1 MVLEVLTLGALVLG
15 AAAWRAD
22 RARLQARLL
31 DDERVRALP
40 VELALWWQGA
50 GGGRA
55 ADRSVALRRA
65 TQRVEAVAR
74 ALGHGSATVGAV
86 QLAIALPP
94 GILAEPG
101 LALPVATRRALS
113 SRHARWDGT
122 GIPDELRGSAIPIEA
137 QLLSLVDWLEI
148 HDGSPPHTLT
158 AALRAERGRRFAPE
172 LVRVAAEHLPELRVS
187 SFLDVSSRF
196 RVTEGALLVVTPEG
210 IEHDPSPRRE
220 QVLSVLDQ
228 KLRSLV
234 RPTDR
239 VFCTDHDVVVW
250 LAGVDAQGAMGTLKR
265 IEPIVARVAIPG
277 IEVGAVACGASLALA
292 DTDATSFT
300 ELLAVARER
309 ARRRAEV
316 SAG

>member
-1 MVLEVLTLGALVLG
+1 MVLEVLALGALLLG

-55 ADRSVALRRA
+55 AERMATLRRA

-74 ALGHGSATVGAV
+74 AMGLGADLIGAV

-101 LALPVATRRALS
+101 VALPMPTRRALS
-113 SRHARWDGT
+113 FRHARWDGT
-122 GIPDELRGSAIPIEA
+122 GIPNDMKGDAVPIEA
-137 QLLSLVDWLEI
+137 QLLSLADWLELY
-148 HDGSPPHTLT
+148 DGSPAHTLT
-158 AALRAERGRRFAPE
+158 ASLVAEKGGRFSPD
-172 LVRVAAEHLPELRVS
+172 LVRVAAERLADLRVS
-187 SFLDVSSRF
+187 SFHDVSSRF
-196 RVTEGALLVVTPEG
+196 RVTQGALLVVTPEG
-210 IEHDPSPRRE
+210 LEHDPEPRRE
-220 QVLSVLDQ
+220 QVLAALDR
-228 KLRSLV
+228 KLRALV

-239 VFCTDHDVVVW
+239 VYCTDQDVVVW
-250 LAGVDAQGAMGTLKR
+250 LGGVDAQGAMGALRR
-265 IEPIVARVAIPG
+265 IEPAVTRLPVPE
-277 IEVGAVACGASLALA
+277 IEVGSVACGASLALA

-300 ELLAVARER
+300 ELLAVARDR